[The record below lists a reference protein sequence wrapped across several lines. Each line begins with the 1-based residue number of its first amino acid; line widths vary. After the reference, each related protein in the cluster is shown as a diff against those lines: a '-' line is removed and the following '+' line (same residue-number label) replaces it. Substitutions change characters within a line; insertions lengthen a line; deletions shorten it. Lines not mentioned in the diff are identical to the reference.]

1 MIFYVLNKLGIV
13 RLPAHVLSVDLE
25 ASKLDGTLR
34 KCVEAIAHGRRFVI
48 ENVHLGQPVNDL
60 NCIFEIIILIAH
72 F

>member
-34 KCVEAIAHGRRFVI
+34 KCVEAIAHGRFII